1 MSRWNIASI
10 FFLGFGG
17 ARREVTLMPG
27 AMNIITGASGTGK
40 SALIKAIDY
49 CLGSGQCELPAHIRR
64 RSVAVGVK
72 WVHGSEEIV
81 VGRIIPPVGQATST
95 QLFVT
100 TGRNLPIPATV
111 SEFVGP
117 TNLESAKAQIERA
130 FGIGDLGGEAEPGRT
145 VRGRATVRHATPY
158 LFVTKEVIDSE
169 TVLLH
174 GLERADKAPD
184 LVASMPYFLGAIDDE
199 SAVQERQ
206 LKQLQRMLDRE
217 EAKASAR
224 AKADTALRQRAFGLL
239 VEAGRLGL
247 TPPPAEGAS
256 ETELL
261 ASLQQAQLTPTE
273 ANAYPGEGEIAEL
286 QRRRASILADIE
298 VARGQLRAARAALR
312 DANGF
317 EAAVTRQH
325 KKLALAE
332 HLNLQKIAG
341 VCPVCEAP
349 SEKGRETAQALL
361 KTLDLVRTESAA
373 IERVQPRLAGHEI
386 ELQDRI
392 RGLNNDLREVD
403 GQIRSWLQQSEDTR
417 RLASLAQA
425 KAHLQGRVSYF
436 LEASAEEPRQSLPDL
451 NVLRAQI
458 AELEAQV
465 DRESKRIKL
474 RRAETKI
481 SQFASDILAQ
491 LPTVAPCVGSELEF
505 TVRGPEVVL
514 IEADSDAVLR
524 MPDVGSD
531 QNYLAIHI
539 ALSFALQRHFEA
551 IAAPVPGLLVLDQ
564 ISRPYFP
571 ARDDDADEREIA
583 GGQEDEDIQA
593 MRRHLE
599 FLFAEIQ
606 KRTGLQVLL
615 IEHAYFADDPRYVNS
630 TRERW
635 TRASGRALIPHDWPV
650 RPDV

>member
-1 MSRWNIASI
+1 MSRWNIESI
-10 FFLGFGG
+10 FFLGVGG
-17 ARREVTLMPG
+17 ARRDVDLTPG

-72 WVHGSEEIV
+72 WVRGNEEIV

-100 TGRNLPIPATV
+100 AGRNLPVPANI
-111 SEFVGP
+111 SDFVGP
-117 TNLESAKAQIERA
+117 ANLESAKAQIERA
-130 FGIGDLGGEAEPGRT
+130 FGIGDLGDEAEPGRT
-145 VRGRATVRHATPY
+145 VRGRATIRHATPY

-184 LVASMPYFLGAIDDE
+184 LVASMPYFLGAIDDA
-199 SAVQERQ
+199 SAMQERQ
-206 LKQLQRMLDRE
+206 LRQLQRMLDRE

-224 AKADTALRQRAFGLL
+224 AKADSALRQRAFSLL

-247 TPPPAEGAS
+247 TPPPTEGAS

-261 ASLQQAQLTPTE
+261 ASLQQAQLTSAA

-286 QRRRASILADIE
+286 QQRRTSILTDIE
-298 VARGQLRAARAALR
+298 AARGQLRAARAALR

-325 KKLALAE
+325 KKLSLAQ
-332 HLNLQKIAG
+332 HLDLQKIAG

-349 SEKGRETAQALL
+349 SEKGRETTQALL
-361 KTLDLVRTESAA
+361 HTLDVVRAESAA

-386 ELQDRI
+386 ELLDRI
-392 RGLNNDLREVD
+392 RGLNNELREID
-403 GQIRSWLQQSEDTR
+403 SQIRSWLQQSADTR

-425 KAHLQGRVSYF
+425 KAHLQGRMSYF
-436 LEASAEEPRQSLPDL
+436 LETSAEEPRQSLPDL

-465 DRESKRIKL
+465 DRETTRIKL

-481 SQFASDILAQ
+481 SQFASGVLTQ

-514 IEADSDAVLR
+514 IEANSNAVLR

-539 ALSFALQRHFEA
+539 ALSFALQRHFEV
-551 IAAPVPGLLVLDQ
+551 ITAPVPGLLVIDQ

-571 ARDDDADEREIA
+571 AHDEDADERLIA
-583 GGQEDEDIQA
+583 GGQEDEDILA
-593 MRRHLE
+593 MRRHLD

-606 KRTGLQVLL
+606 NRTGLQVLL
-615 IEHAYFADDPRYVNS
+615 IEHAYFADDPRYVGS

-635 TRASGRALIPHDWPV
+635 TRASGQALIPQDWPV